1 MVNAA
6 VANNSNNV
14 AAAKA
19 ANGANNEAVT
29 EAANNT
35 ATSQV
40 VKTFALTVK
49 RVQVIDTDDTF
60 VSVNLIFDKA
70 IPGFVRDE
78 DGSYFEADV
87 DHISFSRASI
97 TRQLCALN
105 DLIATYRDT
114 SEGSFNRKQL
124 SIILHGAKLT
134 IKRTF
139 HATGEVI
146 DGREEALK
154 RDQWF
159 TDIVGV
165 SISKTAS
172 TLLLSALT
180 LS

>member
-1 MVNAA
+1 MKNKNLNAT

-14 AAAKA
+14 V
-19 ANGANNEAVT
+19 ANGANEAVNEA
-29 EAANNT
+29 

-49 RVQVIDTDDTF
+49 RVQTIETDDSF
-60 VSVNLIFDKA
+60 VNVNLSFDKA

-78 DGSYFEADV
+78 NGSYVEANV
-87 DHISFSRASI
+87 DYINFSRASI

-105 DLIATYRDT
+105 DLIATYRDA
-114 SEGSFNRKQL
+114 SEGAFTRKQL

-134 IKRTF
+134 IKRTL
-139 HATGEVI
+139 HAAGEVI
-146 DGREEALK
+146 EGREEPLE

-159 TDIVGV
+159 SDIVGV
-165 SISKTAS
+165 SVSKTAA

>member
-1 MVNAA
+1 MENKNLNAT

-14 AAAKA
+14 AVAEA
-19 ANGANNEAVT
+19 ANGVN
-29 EAANNT
+29 EAAN
-35 ATSQV
+35 SQV

-49 RVQVIDTDDTF
+49 RVQTIETDDSF
-60 VSVNLIFDKA
+60 VSVNLTFDKS

-78 DGSYFEADV
+78 DGSYVEANV

-105 DLIATYRDT
+105 DLIATYRDA
-114 SEGSFNRKQL
+114 SEGAFNRKQL

-134 IKRTF
+134 IKRTL
-139 HATGEVI
+139 HAAGEVI
-146 DGREEALK
+146 EGREEPLE

-159 TDIVGV
+159 SDIVGV
-165 SISKTAS
+165 SVSKTAA

>member
-1 MVNAA
+1 MENKNLNAT

-14 AAAKA
+14 AVSETV
-19 ANGANNEAVT
+19 NGANNEA
-29 EAANNT
+29 AN
-35 ATSQV
+35 SQV

-49 RVQVIDTDDTF
+49 RVEVVDTEDSF
-60 VSVNLIFDKA
+60 VNVNLTFDKS
-70 IPGFVRDE
+70 IPGFIRDE
-78 DGSYFEADV
+78 DGSYVEANV

-105 DLIATYRDT
+105 DLIATYRD
-114 SEGSFNRKQL
+114 SCEGAFNRKQF

-134 IKRTF
+134 VKRTL
-139 HATGEVI
+139 HAAEEVI
-146 DGREEALK
+146 DGREEPLG

-165 SISKTAS
+165 SVSKTAA

>member
-1 MVNAA
+1 MVNAT

-14 AAAKA
+14 V
-19 ANGANNEAVT
+19 ANGANEAVNEA
-29 EAANNT
+29 

-49 RVQVIDTDDTF
+49 RVQTIETDDSF
-60 VSVNLIFDKA
+60 VSVNLTFDKS

-78 DGSYFEADV
+78 DGSYVEADV

-105 DLIATYRDT
+105 DLIATYRDA
-114 SEGSFNRKQL
+114 SEGAFNRKQL

-134 IKRTF
+134 IKRTL
-139 HATGEVI
+139 HAAGEI
-146 DGREEALK
+146 IEGREEPLE
-154 RDQWF
+154 RDSWF
-159 TDIVGV
+159 SEIVGV
-165 SISKTAS
+165 SVSKTAA

-180 LS
+180 LA

>member
-1 MVNAA
+1 MENKNLNAT

-14 AAAKA
+14 V
-19 ANGANNEAVT
+19 ANGANEAVNEA
-29 EAANNT
+29 

-49 RVQVIDTDDTF
+49 RVQTIETDDSF
-60 VSVNLIFDKA
+60 VSVNLTFDKS

-78 DGSYFEADV
+78 DGSYVEANV

-105 DLIATYRDT
+105 DLIATYRDA
-114 SEGSFNRKQL
+114 SEGAFNRKQL

-134 IKRTF
+134 IKRTL
-139 HATGEVI
+139 HAAGEVI
-146 DGREEALK
+146 EGRDEPLE

-159 TDIVGV
+159 SDIVGV
-165 SISKTAS
+165 SVSKTAA
-172 TLLLSALT
+172 TLLLNALT
-180 LS
+180 LA

>member
-1 MVNAA
+1 MENKNLNAT

-14 AAAKA
+14 AVVEA
-19 ANGANNEAVT
+19 ANGANEA
-29 EAANNT
+29 

-49 RVQVIDTDDTF
+49 RVQTFENDDSF
-60 VSVNLIFDKA
+60 ASVNLTFDKS
-70 IPGFVRDE
+70 IPGFAKDE
-78 DGSYFEADV
+78 DEHYFPADV
-87 DHISFSRASI
+87 DHIIFSRASI

-105 DLIATYRDT
+105 DLIATYRDI
-114 SEGSFNRKQL
+114 SEGAFNRKQL

-139 HATGEVI
+139 HAAGEVI
-146 DGREEALK
+146 EGREDALK

-165 SISKTAS
+165 SISKTAA
-172 TLLLSALT
+172 TLLLNALT
-180 LS
+180 LA

>member
-1 MVNAA
+1 MENKNLNAT
-6 VANNSNNV
+6 VANNSNAV
-14 AAAKA
+14 AAAEA
-19 ANGANNEAVT
+19 ANGVN
-29 EAANNT
+29 EAAN
-35 ATSQV
+35 SQV

-49 RVQVIDTDDTF
+49 RVQTIEADDSF
-60 VSVNLIFDKA
+60 VSVTLSFDKA

-78 DGSYFEADV
+78 DGSYVEANV
-87 DHISFSRASI
+87 DHISFSRSSI

-105 DLIATYRDT
+105 DLIATYRDI
-114 SEGSFNRKQL
+114 SEVAFNRKQL

-139 HATGEVI
+139 HASGEIV

-165 SISKTAS
+165 SISKTAA

-180 LS
+180 LD

>member
-1 MVNAA
+1 MENKMVNAT

-14 AAAKA
+14 V
-19 ANGANNEAVT
+19 ANGANEAVNEA
-29 EAANNT
+29 

-49 RVQVIDTDDTF
+49 RVQTIETDDSF
-60 VSVNLIFDKA
+60 VSVNLTFDKS

-78 DGSYFEADV
+78 DGSYVEADV

-105 DLIATYRDT
+105 DLIATYRDA
-114 SEGSFNRKQL
+114 SEGAFNRKQL

-134 IKRTF
+134 VKRTL
-139 HATGEVI
+139 HAAGEVI
-146 DGREEALK
+146 EGRDEPLE

-159 TDIVGV
+159 SEIVGV
-165 SISKTAS
+165 SVSKTAA
-172 TLLLSALT
+172 TLLLNALT

>member
-1 MVNAA
+1 MENKNLNAT

-14 AAAKA
+14 V
-19 ANGANNEAVT
+19 ANGANEAVNEA
-29 EAANNT
+29 

-49 RVQVIDTDDTF
+49 RVQTIETDDSF
-60 VSVNLIFDKA
+60 VSVNLTFDKS

-78 DGSYFEADV
+78 DGSYVEADV

-105 DLIATYRDT
+105 DLIATYRDA
-114 SEGSFNRKQL
+114 SEGAFNRKQL

-134 IKRTF
+134 IKRTL
-139 HATGEVI
+139 HAAGEII
-146 DGREEALK
+146 DGREEPLE

-159 TDIVGV
+159 SDIVGV
-165 SISKTAS
+165 SVSKTAA

-180 LS
+180 LA

>member
-1 MVNAA
+1 MENNNLNAT

-14 AAAKA
+14 AVAEA
-19 ANGANNEAVT
+19 ANGVNNEA
-29 EAANNT
+29 AN
-35 ATSQV
+35 SQV

-49 RVQVIDTDDTF
+49 RVQTVETDDSF
-60 VSVNLIFDKA
+60 VSVNLTFDKS
-70 IPGFVRDE
+70 IPGFAKDE
-78 DGSYFEADV
+78 DDHYVPADV
-87 DHISFSRASI
+87 DHIIFSRASI

-105 DLIATYRDT
+105 DLIATYRDA
-114 SEGSFNRKQL
+114 SDGAFNRKQL

-146 DGREEALK
+146 EGREDALK

-159 TDIVGV
+159 TDIIGV
-165 SISKTAS
+165 SISKTAA

>member
-1 MVNAA
+1 MENKIVNAT

-14 AAAKA
+14 AAVEA
-19 ANGANNEAVT
+19 ANGVNEVAN
-29 EAANNT
+29 
-35 ATSQV
+35 SQV

-49 RVQVIDTDDTF
+49 RVQTIETDDSF
-60 VSVNLIFDKA
+60 VSVNLTFDKS

-78 DGSYFEADV
+78 DGSYVEANV

-105 DLIATYRDT
+105 DLIATYRDA
-114 SEGSFNRKQL
+114 SDGAFNRRQL

-139 HATGEVI
+139 HAAFEIV
-146 DGREEALK
+146 DGREEPLE

-159 TDIVGV
+159 TDIIGV
-165 SISKTAS
+165 SISKTAAS
-172 TLLLSALT
+172 LLLSALT

>member
-1 MVNAA
+1 MVNAT

-14 AAAKA
+14 V
-19 ANGANNEAVT
+19 ANGANEAVNEA
-29 EAANNT
+29 

-49 RVQVIDTDDTF
+49 RVQTIETDDSF
-60 VSVNLIFDKA
+60 VSVNLTFDKS

-78 DGSYFEADV
+78 DGSYVEADV

-105 DLIATYRDT
+105 DLIATYRDA
-114 SEGSFNRKQL
+114 SEGAFNRKQL

-134 IKRTF
+134 VKRTL
-139 HATGEVI
+139 HAAGEVI
-146 DGREEALK
+146 EGRDEPLE

-159 TDIVGV
+159 SEIVGV
-165 SISKTAS
+165 SVSKTAA
-172 TLLLSALT
+172 TLLLNALT

>member
-1 MVNAA
+1 MENKMVNAT

-14 AAAKA
+14 AAAEA
-19 ANGANNEAVT
+19 ANGANNEA
-29 EAANNT
+29 AN
-35 ATSQV
+35 ASV

-60 VSVNLIFDKA
+60 VSVNISFDKA
-70 IPGFVRDE
+70 IPGFVLDK
-78 DGSYFEADV
+78 DGSYIEANV

-105 DLIATYRDT
+105 DLIATYRDA
-114 SEGSFNRKQL
+114 SEGAFNRKQL

-139 HATGEVI
+139 HTVGEVI

-165 SISKTAS
+165 SVSKTAA

-180 LS
+180 LA

>member
-1 MVNAA
+1 MENKMVNAT
-6 VANNSNNV
+6 VVNNSNNV
-14 AAAKA
+14 ATAEA
-19 ANGANNEAVT
+19 ANGVN
-29 EAANNT
+29 EAAN
-35 ATSQV
+35 SQV

-49 RVQVIDTDDTF
+49 RVQTIETDDSF
-60 VSVNLIFDKA
+60 VSVNLSFDKA

-78 DGSYFEADV
+78 NGSYIEANV

-105 DLIATYRDT
+105 DLIATYRDA
-114 SEGSFNRKQL
+114 SEGAFNRKQL

-134 IKRTF
+134 IKRTL
-139 HATGEVI
+139 HAAGEII
-146 DGREEALK
+146 DDREEPLE

-172 TLLLSALT
+172 ALLLNALT
-180 LS
+180 LA